1 MKWPKVALDT
11 VCEIN
16 VGRTPSRK
24 EKSYWDEADH
34 QWVSIA
40 DMSRERHIKTT
51 KEGFSEKAR
60 VECNMKPVP
69 AGTVLFSFKL
79 SIGKVSIC
87 TKDMFTN
94 EAIAALPVLNP
105 LKLDAGYLARALEDL
120 SFEGAGRRAVMGKT
134 LNKEGLRKIKIPLP
148 PLPEQQRIAAILDQ
162 ADALRRL
169 RREVRFR
176 LDDLRYA
183 LFYEMFGDPA
193 INPKGFLLNPLH
205 SIAIKFS
212 DGPFGSNLKS
222 SHYVD
227 EGVRVI
233 RLQNIGVGQFVD
245 DDQAYI
251 SESHFNEL
259 RKHECVPGDIV
270 VGTLGN
276 PNLRAC
282 IQPQWL
288 DRALNKA
295 DCVQIRVNSKVAT
308 REYVCTLLNIPSVE
322 KLARSLVF
330 GQTRARISMGRLR
343 DLKVPIAPKALQDQ
357 FSTAMLQLQSRVGA
371 ANKAIVA
378 SDALFASLQH
388 RAFRGEL

>member
-24 EKSYWDEADH
+24 EKSYWDKADH

-60 VECNMKPVP
+60 VECNMKPVL

-148 PLPEQQRIAAILDQ
+148 PLPEQQRIATILDQ

-169 RREVRFR
+169 RRESISKLEEVAWSKFQ
-176 LDDLRYA
+176 A
-183 LFYEMFGDPA
+183 MFGDMRTNSMGWQTYKLGDLCDLVRGSSPRPQGDARYFGGPVPRLMIADISRDGMRVKPA
-193 INPKGFLLNPLH
+193 IDSLTLEGAKRSRPMKAGSVVMAVSGAVGLPAIMEIDACIHDGFVGFKNLNSLISPEFLYCFLKVQRRGNSSKGTGAIWKNLTTSQVSDFDVPCPPLELQNRFIQH
-205 SIAIKFS
+205 FQ
-212 DGPFGSNLKS
+212 L
-222 SHYVD
+222 VD
-227 EGVRVI
+227 EQ
-233 RLQNIGVGQFVD
+233 LKDF
-245 DDQAYI
+245 
-251 SESHFNEL
+251 
-259 RKHECVPGDIV
+259 
-270 VGTLGN
+270 
-276 PNLRAC
+276 
-282 IQPQWL
+282 
-288 DRALNKA
+288 AL
-295 DCVQIRVNSKVAT
+295 
-308 REYVCTLLNIPSVE
+308 Y
-322 KLARSLVF
+322 
-330 GQTRARISMGRLR
+330 GQTL
-343 DLKVPIAPKALQDQ
+343 
-357 FSTAMLQLQSRVGA
+357 
-371 ANKAIVA
+371 
-378 SDALFASLQH
+378 DALFASLQH